1 MSRFHKQ
8 EGSGLIVLLGVIATV
23 AVLATVVAMV
33 TVNTQAGTAATR
45 TQAKSFYV
53 AEAGLDFSTYALD
66 ATWPTTSGQALNTTT
81 IASTAMGS
89 LDAATFPGASITLH
103 LYDNSD
109 TNGDGVIGYG
119 TGGWDSAWDANG
131 DGIMWADSQSVVQTG
146 THVAQKS
153 RVRVQVTSVAQ
164 SGGLTGD
171 PTVLWTGGQVSLS
184 GPSLGIAVAPPAG
197 GVHAYIG
204 GAVINNNLPTTQSGV
219 NVVANN
225 STVPITNYMPTSTY
239 NTLLASATTTTGNT
253 TLSSISVSSGSTTR
267 SSNTTVTGSVSITG
281 SANYTFQGS
290 LYINGALTI
299 STSGTVTFQGPVYVT
314 NNMTVSSSFSG
325 TIANSGN
332 GGLLVVNGDFSKAGG
347 GYFGSEANPF
357 LLMETDFG
365 RNLNFSGGDFYGI
378 IYGKYANFAP
388 TGTGGGSSG
397 GGSSGGDA
405 ASGGCYAN
413 YPLFWGSVFVAGVG
427 NFNAIAG
434 YPYMV
439 RYDDTVVQNLGG
451 FFNQSAPTSV
461 QLVANT
467 WQEMKAL

>member
-81 IASTAMGS
+81 IANTAMGS

-119 TGGWDSAWDANG
+119 PNGWDAAYDANG
-131 DGIMWADSQSVVQTG
+131 DGTMWADSQSVVQTG
-146 THVAQKS
+146 TRVAQKS

-171 PTVLWTGGQVSLS
+171 PTVLWTGGQVSMS
-184 GPSLGIAVAPPAG
+184 GPDLGIAVAPPAG

-204 GAVINNNLPTTQSGV
+204 GAVINNNPPNVQSGV
-219 NVVANN
+219 TVVANN
-225 STVPITNYMPTSTY
+225 TTVPITNYMPTSTY
-239 NTLLASATTTTGNT
+239 NTLMTSATTTTGNST
-253 TLSSISVSSGSTTR
+253 VSSISYSSGSHTT

-281 SANYTFQGS
+281 SATHTFNGS
-290 LYINGALTI
+290 LYINGTLTI
-299 STSGTVTFQGPVYVT
+299 GTSGTVTFNGPVYVT
-314 NNMTVSSSFSG
+314 GNMTVNSSFSG
-325 TIANSGN
+325 TIQNNVGGSN

-357 LLMETDFG
+357 LLMESDNG

-397 GGSSGGDA
+397 GAG
-405 ASGGCYAN
+405 SGGCYTN

-427 NFNAIAG
+427 NFNTIQG

-451 FFNQSAPTSV
+451 FFSQSAPTSV
-461 QLVANT
+461 QLVTNT

>member
-1 MSRFHKQ
+1 M
-8 EGSGLIVLLGVIATV
+8 T
-23 AVLATVVAMV
+23 
-33 TVNTQAGTAATR
+33 
-45 TQAKSFYV
+45 SF
-53 AEAGLDFSTYALD
+53 DS
-66 ATWPTTSGQALNTTT
+66 
-81 IASTAMGS
+81 
-89 LDAATFPGASITLH
+89 ATFPGTSITLH

-109 TNGDGVIGYG
+109 TNSDGVIGNG

-146 THVAQKS
+146 THVAQKT

-164 SGGLTGD
+164 AGGLTSN
-171 PTVLWTGGQVSLS
+171 PTVLWAGGQVSLS
-184 GPSLGIAVAPPAG
+184 GPSLGIAVAPPSG

-219 NVVANN
+219 TVVANN
-225 STVPITNYMPTSTY
+225 STVPITDYMPTSTY
-239 NTLLASATTTTGNT
+239 NTLLASATNTSGNT
-253 TLSSISVSSGSTTR
+253 TLSSISISSGVGGSPYP
-267 SSNTTVTGSVSITG
+267 STTVTGNVSITG
-281 SANYTFQGS
+281 SAHPTFNGS
-290 LYINGALTI
+290 LYINGTLTI
-299 STSGTVTFQGPVYVT
+299 GTSGTVTFNGPVYVT

-332 GGLLVVNGDFSKAGG
+332 GLVVVNGDFSKAGG

-388 TGTGGGSSG
+388 SGSG
-397 GGSSGGDA
+397 GGSSGGSGD
-405 ASGGCYAN
+405 ASGGCYTN